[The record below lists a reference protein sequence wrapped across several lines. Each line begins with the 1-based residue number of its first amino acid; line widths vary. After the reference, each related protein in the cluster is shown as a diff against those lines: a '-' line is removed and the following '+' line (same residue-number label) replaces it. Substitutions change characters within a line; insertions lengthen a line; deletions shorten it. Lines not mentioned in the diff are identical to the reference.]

1 MNGWVV
7 GICVTYLKYSLL
19 NFKNGNVECSASQVI
34 HGNTAENSNTR
45 SNKQLN
51 MHTRAS
57 LPLSFP
63 SHLIL
68 SPVQPEWQCCS
79 CWFIDDSQHIQSGY
93 LSSVLRSLHQD
104 TINRSYHSTCH
115 LWKTSQQLNYWWLY
129 DVIVSDVIVS
139 DVIISDVIVSDVI
152 IRMSLSVMSLSV
164 MSLLRCQY

>member
-68 SPVQPEWQCCS
+68 SPVQPEWQRCS
-79 CWFIDDSQHIQSGY
+79 CWFIDDSQHIQSSY

-129 DVIVSDVIVS
+129 DVIISDVSVSDVIVRMS
-139 DVIISDVIVSDVI
+139 LSVI
-152 IRMSLSVMSLSV
+152 SLSVMSLSV
-164 MSLLRCQY
+164 MSLLRCHY